1 MKMAINYLDTRE
13 FKATRT
19 SEPSLS
25 GPTPKKS
32 PIRRFL
38 MVLSAL
44 NDQHFTKKKRLWAK
58 YPKAH

>member
-44 NDQHFTKKKRLWAK
+44 NDQHFNKKKRLWAK